1 MTVVEQSGTEP
12 KCFKQ
17 LRCFTLF
24 SVVSLPYAFS
34 CLKSILLDGEQTE
47 LNSSVFFLCF
57 LLLLRSNIFFPFFF
71 KVLLIF
77 GCAGASLLCGL
88 LSSCGN
94 QGLLSSCS
102 ARASHCSGFL
112 LQSMGS
118 RHAGSAVVVHRLSYS
133 AACGIFL
140 DQESNPHLLHW

>member
-1 MTVVEQSGTEP
+1 MTVVEESGTEP

-94 QGLLSSCS
+94 QGLLSIAVLGFSLRWLLLWNTSSRRAGFSSCPV
-102 ARASHCSGFL
+102 RALGHVGF
-112 LQSMGS
+112 
-118 RHAGSAVVVHRLSYS
+118 
-133 AACGIFL
+133 F
-140 DQESNPHLLHW
+140 